1 MNLYSGAMADPRRVI
16 IVGSGPAGLTAA
28 LYTGRANLKP
38 LLFAG
43 PSLSEPPLPPGGQL
57 MLTTEV
63 ENYPGFPH
71 GIQGPELMDHFRKQ
85 AERFGTDVLDQTVE
99 AVDFSRR
106 PFRVQSDGTWHEAHA
121 VIVSTGASPR
131 LLGLESE
138 KRLFNRGVSSCATC
152 DGAFFKG
159 KEVAVMGGGDSA
171 MEEANFLTRLCSK
184 VTVVHRSENF
194 RASKIMVERA
204 RKNPKI
210 AWKTNR
216 VVKEF
221 LGDKKLSGV
230 LLTDVATKKDEELKV
245 DGAFIAIGH
254 VPNTQIFRDFLAC
267 EETGYLMTAPALALE
282 AAQGKRKADEALL
295 GIWKRHATATSVPGV
310 FACGDVQDHVYRQA
324 VTSAGSGCMAAID
337 AERFLESQGR

>member
-1 MNLYSGAMADPRRVI
+1 MADARRVI
-16 IVGSGPAGLTAA
+16 IIGSGPAGLTAA
-28 LYTGRANLKP
+28 LYTGRADLKP

-43 PSLSEPPLPPGGQL
+43 PSLSNPPLPPGGQL

-63 ENYPGFPH
+63 ENYPGFPE
-71 GIQGPELMDHFRKQ
+71 GVQGPELMDRFRKQ
-85 AERFGTDVLDQTVE
+85 AERFGAEILDQSVE
-99 AVDFSRR
+99 KVDFSRR
-106 PFRVQSDGTWHEAHA
+106 PFRVESDGVWHEGLS

-184 VTVVHRSENF
+184 VTVIHRSDNF

-210 AWKTNR
+210 GWKTGR

-221 LGDKKLSGV
+221 LGDKKLSGI

-245 DGAFIAIGH
+245 DGAFVAIGH
-254 VPNTQIFRDFLAC
+254 VPNTQIFREFLAC
-267 EETGYLMTAPALALE
+267 EETGYLLTAPALALE
-282 AAQGKRKADEALL
+282 AARGKRQADEATLAF
-295 GIWKRHATATSVPGV
+295 WKRHATATSVRGV
-310 FACGDVQDHVYRQA
+310 FAGGDVQDHVYRQA
-324 VTSAGSGCMAAID
+324 VTSAGSGCAAAID
-337 AERFLESQGR
+337 AERFLEAEGH

>member
-1 MNLYSGAMADPRRVI
+1 MADPRRVI

-38 LLFAG
+38 LVFAG
-43 PSLSEPPLPPGGQL
+43 PSLSSPPLPPGGQL

-63 ENYPGFPH
+63 ENYPGFPEGVH
-71 GIQGPELMDHFRKQ
+71 GPELMDRFRKQ
-85 AERFGTDVLDQTVE
+85 AERFGAEILDQTVE
-99 AVDFSRR
+99 KVDFSRR
-106 PFRVQSDGTWHEAHA
+106 PFRVESDGVWHEAHT
-121 VIVSTGASPR
+121 VILSTGASPR

-171 MEEANFLTRLCSK
+171 MEEANFLTRLCTK
-184 VTVVHRSENF
+184 VTVIHRSDTF

-210 AWKTNR
+210 SWKTNR

-221 LGDKKLSGV
+221 LGDKKLSGI
-230 LLTDVATKKDEELKV
+230 LLTDVATRKDEELKV
-245 DGAFIAIGH
+245 DGAFVAIGH
-254 VPNTQIFRDFLAC
+254 VPNTQIVREFLAC
-267 EETGYLMTAPALALE
+267 EETGYLLTAPALLAE
-282 AAQGKRKADEALL
+282 AAAGKRKADPETLAF
-295 GIWKRHATATSVPGV
+295 WKRHVSATSVPGV
-310 FACGDVQDHVYRQA
+310 FAGGDVQDHVYRQA
-324 VTSAGSGCMAAID
+324 VTSAGSGCAAAID
-337 AERFLESQGR
+337 AERFLEAQGH